1 MKHHRNDSNDAGGL
15 FLDALSGL
23 GELVGLL
30 FEGLGCL
37 F

>member
-1 MKHHRNDSNDAGGL
+1 MKHHRNDSNETNGVILEG
-15 FLDALSGL
+15 LSGL
-23 GELVGLL
+23 GDLLGLL